1 MASILSMLISG
12 ISTLESNI
20 TGSPQFLFRFIIPIF
35 LVFVVSFSYSRLSK
49 RAFIDAPPT
58 LAQMKEPFDLPTD
71 RFNREVNIIQSNNY
85 EKYLADMG
93 NDFEALMRNSMDFK
107 RLMKAYRRYDAM
119 SKSTYKKRKKRGEE
133 LKLDTFRKIL
143 DLYASVRKMKME
155 HFELASVREGANT
168 K

>member
-1 MASILSMLISG
+1 
-12 ISTLESNI
+12 
-20 TGSPQFLFRFIIPIF
+20 
-35 LVFVVSFSYSRLSK
+35 
-49 RAFIDAPPT
+49 
-58 LAQMKEPFDLPTD
+58 MKEPFDLPTD

-155 HFELASVREGANT
+155 HFELASVKEGANT